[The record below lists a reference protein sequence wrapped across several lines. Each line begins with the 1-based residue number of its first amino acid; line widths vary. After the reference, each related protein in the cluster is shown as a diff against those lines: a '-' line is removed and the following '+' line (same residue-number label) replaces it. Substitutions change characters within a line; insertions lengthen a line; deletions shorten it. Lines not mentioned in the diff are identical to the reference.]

1 MTVLRLRVLLR
12 LMLMLLC
19 MLMLLSMLQLELK
32 LQRLLM
38 PLRRC
43 CRRHNGGA
51 RRADRKL
58 RCSVALMP

>member
-1 MTVLRLRVLLR
+1 MLLR
-12 LMLMLLC
+12 LMLVMLC
-19 MLMLLSMLQLELK
+19 MLELLHMLHLELK

-51 RRADRKL
+51 RRADRNL
-58 RCSVALMP
+58 HCSVALMP